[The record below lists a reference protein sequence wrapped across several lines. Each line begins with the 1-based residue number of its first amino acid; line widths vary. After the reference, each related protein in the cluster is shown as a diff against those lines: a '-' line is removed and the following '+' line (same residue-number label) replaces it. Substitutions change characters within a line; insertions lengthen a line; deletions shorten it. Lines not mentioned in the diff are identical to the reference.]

1 MAKLPQFR
9 GAAGV
14 PSSEV
19 SSSNVM
25 QDAKIVPSKFTKLKN
40 SSDVDMV
47 VFGRDTDNS
56 GTEANGGMEE
66 LEASPLFFGS
76 AGVHTTDASLK
87 EAAMWYGGPKGRRTT
102 PLQHVA
108 SSTDQSFQEM
118 QDGPGCP
125 QAYFKVDRDFE
136 GAAGNVGTPSSL
148 PANADGTLAW
158 ASRKVNRPVDAM
170 QDDMAAKDLD
180 FRTER
185 GAGAGELPILS
196 QEHNHG
202 SIKAVVFSGPDPKGN
217 REKLGVGTLDKDS
230 SLLAKREQS
239 RRAAVAHG
247 CRSMSYLGES
257 EFNGAAGLSSDEI
270 FFANTADLVRRVKP
284 GVRNHNTM

>member
-125 QAYFKVDRDFE
+125 QANFKVDRDFE

-217 REKLGVGTLDKDS
+217 REKLGVGTLDKDA
-230 SLLAKREQS
+230 SLLAARAGA
-239 RRAAVAHG
+239 RRR
-247 CRSMSYLGES
+247 RSWMPL
-257 EFNGAAGLSSDEI
+257 D
-270 FFANTADLVRRVKP
+270 VVP
-284 GVRNHNTM
+284 